1 MGIYIKGMDIPK
13 TGEIIACRIYP
24 SGEVTK
30 KRIDGEVVI
39 ATAIPAVDAVE
50 VVHGEWHEENRRP
63 KSSTFY
69 CSECKRT
76 CYDIQ
81 PNRSAHWK
89 KRCRYA
95 YCPNCGARMDG
106 RREDGEA

>member
-1 MGIYIKGMDIPK
+1 MGLYLKDMELPNAIQGVRTVNIY
-13 TGEIIACRIYP
+13 AN
-24 SGEVTK
+24 GEVTNYA
-30 KRIDGEVVI
+30 GEVI
-39 ATAIPAVDAVE
+39 ATAVSVPLYE
-50 VVHGEWHEENRRP
+50 VQVRHGEWVEENRRP
-63 KSSTFY
+63 KSCIFY

-81 PNRSAHWK
+81 PSRNAHWK

-106 RREDGEA
+106 RTEDGDGE